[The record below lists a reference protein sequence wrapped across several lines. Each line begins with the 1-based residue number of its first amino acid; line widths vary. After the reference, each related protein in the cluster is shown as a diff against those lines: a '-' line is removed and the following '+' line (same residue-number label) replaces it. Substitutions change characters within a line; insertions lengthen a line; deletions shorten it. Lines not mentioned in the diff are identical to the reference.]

1 MTLRKHVITT
11 AIVITVIAAAGS
23 RAAALDHKI
32 DICHKGK
39 KTLNVDAHSYDGH
52 SGHGDTLGA
61 CDSGSYDPI

>member
-1 MTLRKHVITT
+1 MSVKKSVLATT
-11 AIVITVIAAAGS
+11 VFALAIVVGAS
-23 RAAALDHKI
+23 RAAANDHKI

-61 CDSGSYDPI
+61 CGSGGSDPI